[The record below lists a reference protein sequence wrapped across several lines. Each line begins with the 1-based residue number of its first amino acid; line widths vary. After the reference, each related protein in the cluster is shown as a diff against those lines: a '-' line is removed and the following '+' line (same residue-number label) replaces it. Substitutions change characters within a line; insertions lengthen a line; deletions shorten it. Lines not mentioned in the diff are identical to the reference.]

1 MHVARKVDIGILT
14 IREDEFRAALGAFR
28 IKAGVYRGA
37 TREYTLR
44 YADAGDGQRYTV
56 AILHQ
61 LEQGNGEA
69 QEAARDL
76 WDDLRPRLILVVGIG
91 GGFPPGDVTLG
102 DVVISTR
109 IHDFTVGAR
118 KYKEQPT
125 YASAGGPITKEIAGV
140 VANLAGKEDLLGD
153 WTADLPTRPA
163 VTWSRRLYGP
173 KKWQD
178 MLRDRLEEQ
187 YGEDTE
193 DRDPIYMAGP
203 VASSDQLVKDPK
215 ELFPWIST
223 ARNSLAI
230 DMESGGV
237 YRAARERCSM
247 LAIRGISDIVGLKRS
262 EAWTKFA
269 CASAAAFTRAFL
281 RTRPI
286 PTETPSVAA
295 APKFESEV
303 LAERET
309 LYTNLIPLVGYPPTI
324 YVAPATA
331 ATYKQAWAKL
341 REGAPGHVPRAWVLY
356 NKHIYSFIDPDDSL
370 LRRIVDRGAIEE
382 NPALDWAESPNPE
395 RIRLFV
401 QLLRGALTDDLGKK
415 GVWYFRDDDVFAFAG
430 KTDEKERKYKYHG
443 IKRTSTITVV
453 KHYTSV
459 SQADGR
465 SFKQLR
471 HLAFS
476 GRFRQLAGEYYLQIN
491 PTYRFTHNGRE
502 KDRFHASALSGIKR
516 WDRNRAVLNQTRL
529 WNGVLAARPATR
541 DVIQLLRFGTALS
554 FDVEQKADE
563 DMLVF
568 WDVPAEPD
576 EPMSEVADEDDLPE
590 LEVPRV

>member
-1 MHVARKVDIGILT
+1 MHVGRNVDVGILT

-28 IKAGVYRGA
+28 VKAGVYRGA

-44 YADAGDGQRYTV
+44 YADAGEGQRYTV

-76 WDDLRPRLILVVGIG
+76 LDDLHPRLILVVGIG

-118 KYKEQPT
+118 KYKQQTT
-125 YASAGGPITKEIAGV
+125 YATSGGPITKEIADV
-140 VANLAGKEDLLGD
+140 IANLAGKEDLLGN

-163 VTWSRRLYGP
+163 VTWARKLYGP

-178 MLRDRLEEQ
+178 MLRERLEEQ
-187 YGEDTE
+187 YGEDAE
-193 DRDPIYMAGP
+193 DREPIYLPGP

-223 ARNSLAI
+223 ARNALAI

-247 LAIRGISDIVGLKRS
+247 LTIRGISDIVGLKRS

-286 PTETPSVAA
+286 PTETPSSSKAA
-295 APKFESEV
+295 KVDREEV
-303 LAERET
+303 VERET
-309 LYTNLIPLVGYPPTI
+309 LYTNLIPLLGFPPTI
-324 YVAPATA
+324 YVAPATVS
-331 ATYKQAWAKL
+331 TYKQAWEKL
-341 REGAPGHVPRAWVLY
+341 RERSPGHIPRAWVLY
-356 NKHIYSFIDPDDSL
+356 NKHVYSFVDPDDSL

-382 NPALDWAESPNPE
+382 NPSSDWAESPNPE
-395 RIRLFV
+395 RVRLFV
-401 QLLRGALTDDLGKK
+401 QLLRGALTDDLGQK
-415 GVWYFRDDDVFAFAG
+415 GVWHFRDDDVFAFAG
-430 KTDEKERKYKYHG
+430 KADEKERKYKYHG

-453 KHYTSV
+453 KHYKSE
-459 SQADGR
+459 SEDGR

-476 GRFRQLAGEYYLQIN
+476 GRFRQLDGEYYLQIN
-491 PTYRFTHNGRE
+491 PTYRFTHNGRD

-529 WNGVLAARPATR
+529 WNGVLALRPATR
-541 DVIQLLRFGTALS
+541 DLVQLLRFGTALS

-563 DMLVF
+563 EMLVF
-568 WDVPAEPD
+568 WDVPAEQDD
-576 EPMSEVADEDDLPE
+576 EPMSEVIEADELPE

>member
-1 MHVARKVDIGILT
+1 MARKVDIGILT

-28 IKAGVYRGA
+28 VKAGVYRGA

-44 YADAGDGQRYTV
+44 YADAGDGRRYTI

-76 WDDLRPRLILVVGIG
+76 LDDLHPRLILVVGIG
-91 GGFPPGDVTLG
+91 GGFPAGDATLG

-118 KYKEQPT
+118 KYKEQAT
-125 YASAGGPITKEIAGV
+125 YAAAGGPITKEIAGV
-140 VANLAGKEDLLGD
+140 VANLAGKEDLIGD

-163 VTWSRRLYGP
+163 VSWARKLYGP
-173 KKWQD
+173 KTWQN

-187 YGEDTE
+187 YGEDAE
-193 DRDPIYMAGP
+193 DRDPIYIPGP
-203 VASSDQLVKDPK
+203 VASSDQLVKDPE

-223 ARNSLAI
+223 ARNALAI

-247 LAIRGISDIVGLKRS
+247 LTIRGISDIVGLKRT
-262 EAWTKFA
+262 EGWTKFA

-286 PTETPSVAA
+286 PTETPSVSM
-295 APKFESEV
+295 APRSEPEEMV
-303 LAERET
+303 EHET

-324 YVAPATA
+324 YVAPATVV
-331 ATYKQAWAKL
+331 TYKQAWEKL
-341 REGAPGHVPRAWVLY
+341 RERSPGHVSRAWVLY
-356 NKHIYSFIDPDDSL
+356 NKHVYSFIDPDDSL

-382 NPALDWAESPNPE
+382 NPASDWAESPNPE
-395 RIRLFV
+395 RVRLFV

-415 GVWYFRDDDVFAFAG
+415 GVWHFRDDDVFAFAG

-459 SQADGR
+459 SEIDGR

-529 WNGVLAARPATR
+529 WNGVLAVRPATR

-554 FDVEQKADE
+554 FDVDQKADE
-563 DMLVF
+563 EMLVF
-568 WDVPAEPD
+568 WDVPAEHD
-576 EPMSEVADEDDLPE
+576 EPMSEVVEADDLPE